1 MFLNRQSPPERVSA
15 PQAPSALVLLR
26 IAIAFVFVTEGIQKF
41 LYPEVLGVGRF
52 TRIGIP
58 YPEFSAPLV
67 GGVEILG
74 GALVLIG
81 LYTRLASF
89 ALVIDMVVAITA
101 TKVPILLG
109 EGFWGF
115 ASPTGKTGFWPA
127 AHEGRL
133 DLMMLASSLM
143 LLAIGPGKVS
153 FDQRD

>member
-1 MFLNRQSPPERVSA
+1 MFLNRQSPPERVIAS
-15 PQAPSALVLLR
+15 QAPSALVLLR

-41 LYPEVLGVGRF
+41 LYPDVLGVGRF

-89 ALVIDMVVAITA
+89 ALVVDMVVAIAA

-115 ASPTGKTGFWPA
+115 AGPTGKTGFWPA